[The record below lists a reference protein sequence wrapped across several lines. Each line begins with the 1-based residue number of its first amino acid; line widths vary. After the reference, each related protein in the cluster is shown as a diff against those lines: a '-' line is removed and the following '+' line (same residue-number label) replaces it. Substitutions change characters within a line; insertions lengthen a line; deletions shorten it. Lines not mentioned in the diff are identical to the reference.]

1 MIATYSIFHI
11 FYFDSSKPGFCLIE
25 TVLSLHSGYF
35 KRIRKKR
42 KLRNTSLPFNT

>member
-25 TVLSLHSGYF
+25 TVYHYTLDILKGLEKSVNYVILLYLS
-35 KRIRKKR
+35 
-42 KLRNTSLPFNT
+42 NT